1 MPKSPDLATNAAT
14 PCAGVI
20 GLPIAHSKSPR
31 IHGYWL
37 SEHGIKGQYTA
48 LEVTPEHLPAF
59 VQRVRVDENWRG
71 FNATIPHKQN
81 IIPLLDGLTPEAKA
95 IGAVNT
101 VFKKNGYLI
110 GHNTDAYGFITNLK
124 QQSGERFNTIKTAL
138 VIGAGGAARAAVYA
152 LKQHTINV
160 CLTNRS
166 ANKAEALA
174 QEFGATTMAFDA
186 LDLKS
191 FDLVIN
197 TTSLGMQGQPALHLD
212 LSALPTHALVYDIVY
227 TPLHTPLLVEA
238 QKCGLFTVTGLG
250 MLLHQ
255 AVEGF
260 SLWFGVTPNVTPA
273 LEQTLLQG
281 VA

>member
-1 MPKSPDLATNAAT
+1 MPKSPDLATNAAI

-20 GLPIAHSKSPR
+20 GFPIAHSKSPR

-59 VQRVRVDENWRG
+59 VQRVRADENWCG

-101 VFKKNGYLI
+101 VFKKDGRMW

-124 QQSGERFNTIKTAL
+124 QQSGPRFNGIKTAL

-152 LKQHTINV
+152 LKQHGISV

-166 ANKAEALA
+166 TDKAEALA

-186 LDLKS
+186 LDLKG

-197 TTSLGMQGQPALHLD
+197 TTSLGMQGQPALHLA
-212 LSALPTHALVYDIVY
+212 LSALPVHALVYDIVY
-227 TPLHTPLLVEA
+227 TPLQTPLLVEA
-238 QKCGLFTVTGLG
+238 QKRGLFTVTGLG

-260 SLWFGVTPNVTPA
+260 SLWFRVTPAVTPA
-273 LEQTLLQG
+273 LEQTVLK
-281 VA
+281 